1 MYKLFATIRKDIQ
14 ILIQDK
20 VGLTFMF
27 SMPIVLVV
35 VMTAIQNSTFD
46 LVNKNKLPL
55 LISNQDTGRLSKD
68 LLQAIGQVGLFK
80 MLPVERDLDAK
91 MIADSMHA
99 REAML
104 AVVIPPGFSSQL
116 QARAKATASKA
127 LHSFGLQGDTLQD
140 RGDK

>member
-55 LISNQDTGRLSKD
+55 LISNQDTGRLKRRIFAGYRPD
-68 LLQAIGQVGLFK
+68 RTFQIGAG
-80 MLPVERDLDAK
+80 E
-91 MIADSMHA
+91 
-99 REAML
+99 
-104 AVVIPPGFSSQL
+104 
-116 QARAKATASKA
+116 
-127 LHSFGLQGDTLQD
+127 
-140 RGDK
+140 